1 MEIKTIEIDE
11 GYPLQV
17 VTKRVVSH
25 KPIYN
30 NKGERLLKDCLIYL
44 CRVLPQN
51 EPTLNVLF
59 GLASY
64 SLNNNGLTEKQA
76 KLANKFIKFWTE
88 KGVL

>member
-17 VTKRVVSH
+17 VIKRVISY

-30 NKGERLLKDCLIYL
+30 SEIKRLLKDCLIYL

-51 EPTLNVLF
+51 EPTLSILF

-64 SLNNNGLTEKQA
+64 SLSNNGLTEKQA

>member
-1 MEIKTIEIDE
+1 MEIKTIELEKD
-11 GYPLQV
+11 YPLQI
-17 VTKRVVSH
+17 VTKRVVSY

-30 NKGERLLKDCLIYL
+30 KNGERLLKDCLVYL

-51 EPTLNVLF
+51 EPTLNILF

-64 SLNNNGLTEKQA
+64 SLKNGGLTNKQRE
-76 KLANKFIKFWTE
+76 LANKFIEYWTE